1 MDQLSNVSKARFS
14 IRAHRETSKFAVYI
28 NDQLVST
35 FRDNR
40 GFVAEGKG
48 ISLAS
53 QLSASSF
60 AVSDMLVTEWDG
72 TDESDL
78 SFEATESSDV
88 LHLINQDKPKG
99 DVVQILDQKI
109 HFKLRKERDI
119 RIPLERIKQIHFT
132 AEDQEKPPAEKS
144 TDRIRAHFAG
154 GGSLSFDLVSL
165 NGKNLQGNSEHFGEL
180 SFTSSAIRQI
190 EFNLNHQSRKND
202 QAADTYWNMEN
213 QP

>member
-1 MDQLSNVSKARFS
+1 
-14 IRAHRETSKFAVYI
+14 
-28 NDQLVST
+28 
-35 FRDNR
+35 
-40 GFVAEGKG
+40 
-48 ISLAS
+48 
-53 QLSASSF
+53 
-60 AVSDMLVTEWDG
+60 MLVTEWDG

-132 AEDQEKPPAEKS
+132 AEDQQEPLSEKS

-165 NGKNLQGNSEHFGEL
+165 NGKNLQGNSKHFGEL

-190 EFNLNHQSRKND
+190 EFNLNHQSRKHD